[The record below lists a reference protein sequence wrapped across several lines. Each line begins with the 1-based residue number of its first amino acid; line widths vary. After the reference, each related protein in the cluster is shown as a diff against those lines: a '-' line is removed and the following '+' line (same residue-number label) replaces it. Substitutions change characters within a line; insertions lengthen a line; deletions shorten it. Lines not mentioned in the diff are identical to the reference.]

1 MTNKQYRCLNCG
13 TLCSDNFC
21 PHCGQSTKVGRFDGR
36 LFLTTAISNVSRM
49 SATYFTTA
57 YGLLI
62 HPWAVIRGYVYG
74 RRVRY
79 VAPLSMMLLTALYL
93 SMILPFINY
102 DFQFVQTDSQ
112 NVWIQIISET
122 VNKSIALQ
130 FLLFS
135 PVIAVTTY
143 IAYYGK
149 IRGRFNFFEI
159 CIAVL
164 FYLSIFLLYNIVA
177 VPLECISTNLC
188 NVVVLVAVLVVGVT
202 GLIKAFPQPSASKTI
217 LRLIFWAVLNV
228 VILAAYILGMLKLL
242 SHVV

>member
-1 MTNKQYRCLNCG
+1 MEKNQYKCLNCG

-36 LFLTTAISNVSRM
+36 LFFTTAISNVSRM
-49 SATYFTTA
+49 SATYLTTA

-62 HPWAVIRGYVYG
+62 HPWTVISDYVHG
-74 RRVRY
+74 RRARY
-79 VAPLSMMLLTALYL
+79 VAPLSMVLLTALYL

-143 IAYYGK
+143 IVYYGK
-149 IRGRFNFFEI
+149 IRCRLNFLEI
-159 CIAVL
+159 FIAVL
-164 FYLSIFLLYNIVA
+164 FYL
-177 VPLECISTNLC
+177 
-188 NVVVLVAVLVVGVT
+188 
-202 GLIKAFPQPSASKTI
+202 
-217 LRLIFWAVLNV
+217 
-228 VILAAYILGMLKLL
+228 
-242 SHVV
+242 

>member
-1 MTNKQYRCLNCG
+1 
-13 TLCSDNFC
+13 
-21 PHCGQSTKVGRFDGR
+21 
-36 LFLTTAISNVSRM
+36 M

-62 HPWAVIRGYVYG
+62 HPWTVIRDYVHG

-79 VAPLSMMLLTALYL
+79 VAPLSMVLLTALYL
-93 SMILPFINY
+93 SIILPFINHG
-102 DFQFVQTDSQ
+102 FQLQTDSQ
-112 NVWIQIISET
+112 NVWIQIILET
-122 VNKSIALQ
+122 ANKSIALQ

-159 CIAVL
+159 CIAVF
-164 FYLSIFLLYNIVA
+164 FYLSTFLLYNIVA
-177 VPLECISTNLC
+177 IPLECISSNLC
-188 NVVVLVAVLVVGVT
+188 NVVVSVAVLVIGVT
-202 GLIKAFPQPSASKTI
+202 GLIKAFPQPSVGKTI

-228 VILAAYILGMLKLL
+228 VILAAYILGMLKML
-242 SHVV
+242 SYVV